1 MTRAE
6 IIALQRDLA
15 ARGYPLKADGIYGPK
30 TAEAY
35 QDWLN
40 QHTPQ
45 DVITP
50 APAAAKPWWTSRAIL
65 GLLATVLAMLAGH
78 FGLEIDDATSR
89 RFCCKWLNSV
99 DWWSRPGAR
108 SPARRRL
115 IRPLLLGFMASLSA
129 CQAPIHCQPTA
140 RPINS
145 QAPLD
150 IDSYLYGIKCQEVL
164 K

>member
-78 FGLEIDDATSR
+78 FGLEIDDAT
-89 RFCCKWLNSV
+89 LT
-99 DWWSRPGAR
+99 P
-108 SPARRRL
+108 
-115 IRPLLLGFMASLSA
+115 ILLQAVELGGLVIAA
-129 CQAPIHCQPTA
+129 WGTVTRKAPIDPTLVARVHGQSVRLPSTHSLPADSKADKQPG
-140 RPINS
+140 PFG
-145 QAPLD
+145 
-150 IDSYLYGIKCQEVL
+150 Y
-164 K
+164 